1 MLMLGSVLLTGCG
14 GSKEEKPQAT
24 AKDEIV
30 VAIGGEKA
38 SGFDPV
44 TGWGA
49 QGGTLFQSKLLMSA
63 RTTK

>member
-1 MLMLGSVLLTGCG
+1 MLGSVILAGCG
-14 GSKEEKPQAT
+14 GNKPEKTQAAT
-24 AKDEIV
+24 KDEIV

-38 SGFDPV
+38 AGFDPV

-49 QGGTLFQSKLLMSA
+49 QGGLYFRASCWMSA